1 MSSSKSFSRTLSN
14 SSSIRRPGLGASV
27 HAGTMLPEAI
37 ANIQWSLQQQKQLG
51 HLWVMLLMLL
61 ATQGCLLQPLL

>member
-1 MSSSKSFSRTLSN
+1 
-14 SSSIRRPGLGASV
+14 
-27 HAGTMLPEAI
+27 MLPEAI